1 MKCIITP
8 REKLMGHW
16 GEITN
21 NADPAAT
28 DWSFGKFMLNYF
40 TPVEWNF
47 FSSI

>member
-1 MKCIITP
+1 
-8 REKLMGHW
+8 MGHW

-21 NADPAAT
+21 NADTAAT